1 MSLRCS
7 IDTQKGFGP
16 SNPWCYGGFDFTLF
30 FEEITLSII
39 PFTIVFPVL
48 IFRLIRLHKASV
60 IVEGQQWHIF
70 KQVRTKIPIYASFI
84 FINFVLVLLRALL
97 GGPAPV
103 LRGHV
108 HARDSQNESN
118 NCMRGRR
125 PHHDI
130 HACAGVLFRA
140 LQKQPAV
147 VNYLHLPYHF
157 YCFQCRPSS
166 NTFCDARRPTTRYH
180 APDSYSD

>member
-30 FEEITLSII
+30 FEEIALSII

-48 IFRLIRLHKASV
+48 ILRLIRLYKAS
-60 IVEGQQWHIF
+60 IKVEGRLWHIS
-70 KQVRTKIPIYASFI
+70 KQVRMKIPIYASFTI
-84 FINFVLVLLRALL
+84 INFVLVLLRSLW
-97 GGPAPV
+97 GCSAPV

-108 HARDSQNESN
+108 HARNRQNESS

-125 PHHDI
+125 PHCDI
-130 HACAGVLFRA
+130 HACAGVLF
-140 LQKQPAV
+140 
-147 VNYLHLPYHF
+147 
-157 YCFQCRPSS
+157 
-166 NTFCDARRPTTRYH
+166 
-180 APDSYSD
+180 